1 MGRCAGPHPSSL
13 PLPVTC
19 TLSWVKVELHVL
31 TPEPAPLPDF
41 SSSMN
46 DTQHLPGHLTVVH
59 QAPHLTP
66 HPVPFILHLSHPP
79 DLHKW
84 HLGRFP
90 PALKPSSLDVYR
102 SYQNIYWT
110 ILKLYHSFFKRVSRR
125 EPRKLPLS
133 NEATEKHQRSPEI
146 LLATPLLGVQHTL
159 DFLK

>member
-1 MGRCAGPHPSSL
+1 ML
-13 PLPVTC
+13 DPVHRAC
-19 TLSWVKVELHVL
+19 LFLSPALSWVKVELHVL

-59 QAPHLTP
+59 QAPHLTL

-90 PALKPSSLDVYR
+90 SSPQALEPGCLQVISKHLLDHLEIISQFPLKGSAEENLESCHFQMKP
-102 SYQNIYWT
+102 
-110 ILKLYHSFFKRVSRR
+110 H
-125 EPRKLPLS
+125 
-133 NEATEKHQRSPEI
+133 EKH
-146 LLATPLLGVQHTL
+146 
-159 DFLK
+159 